1 MTIDLQLATHKQKTR
16 PDMDDSKWDKR
27 LFQQPRIL
35 GYAKSRNGLDIITK
49 QLRDSTWRRH
59 ESHEKQLKH
68 FLDRDRFQRHATWQ
82 GEYDRLT
89 SQPSATMQPFLDAR
103 LEQLKD
109 LLVR

>member
-1 MTIDLQLATHKQKTR
+1 MTIDLQLATYKQQTR
-16 PDMDDSKWDKR
+16 PTTNPEWNRK

-35 GYAKSRNGLDIITK
+35 GYSKTRNGLDLITK

-59 ESHEKQLKH
+59 EAHEKQLKH

-82 GEYDRLT
+82 AEHDRLA
-89 SQPSATMQPFLDAR
+89 SQPTAAMQPFIHDR